1 MQTSF
6 GNAVDIGARTDA
18 LAKNLVSHKIFLA
31 KLMKECVPEFAG
43 HDPAFIAAQCIEGNP
58 EISSIPVNR
67 DELANTRITG
77 MNSEDSSATEQTIRF
92 DIRFRAVVPGTG
104 GVIMLILNVE
114 IQAKERPGNPLS
126 RRGIYYCSRMISAQ
140 YGTEF
145 TKQHYNDI
153 KKVYSIWICPASS
166 ASQKSGIVSYGIRE
180 LERVGEFGYSF
191 IDYDL
196 LQVIIIHL
204 GTENEENELI
214 GFLNTLF
221 DNSTTAETRKAIMES
236 KYHIAITEDI
246 EKEMSEMCNLSQS
259 IEQRGI
265 EIGEQ
270 RGIEIGEQ
278 RGIEIG
284 EQRTLIEALKALIS
298 NMGLTK
304 ERAMEVLNIPEDQ
317 KEKLSSL
324 I

>member
-6 GNAVDIGARTDA
+6 ANAVDLGARTDA

-31 KLMKECVPEFAG
+31 KLMKECVPEFTQY
-43 HDPAFIAAQCIEGNP
+43 DPGFIAAHCIEGHP

-67 DELANTRITG
+67 DELANAKISG
-77 MNSEDSSATEQTIRF
+77 MNSEDNSATEQTIRF
-92 DIRFRAVVPGTG
+92 DIRFRAVVPDTE

-114 IQAKERPGNPLS
+114 IQAKERPGNPLI
-126 RRGIYYCSRMISAQ
+126 RRGIYYCSRLISAE
-140 YGTEF
+140 YVTEF
-145 TKQHYNDI
+145 TKQQYSDI
-153 KKVYSIWICPASS
+153 KKVYSIWICPS
-166 ASQKSGIVSYGIRE
+166 ASATQKSGIVSYGIRE
-180 LERVGEFGYSF
+180 LERIGKGGYSF
-191 IDYDL
+191 TDYDL

-204 GTENEENELI
+204 GIENEENELI

-221 DNSTTAETRKAIMES
+221 DNRTSAEARKAIIQS

-246 EKEMSEMCNLSQS
+246 EKEMNEMCNLSQS

-278 RGIEIG
+278 RA
-284 EQRTLIEALKALIS
+284 LIDALNALIS
-298 NMGLTK
+298 NMGLSR
-304 ERAMEVLNIPEDQ
+304 ERAMEVLNIPEAQ
-317 KEKLSSL
+317 REKYASL

>member
-6 GNAVDIGARTDA
+6 GNAIDIGARTDA

-31 KLMKECVPEFAG
+31 KLMKECVPEFAQY
-43 HDPAFIAAQCIEGNP
+43 DPAFIANQCIEGNP

-67 DELANTRITG
+67 DELANAKITG
-77 MNSEDSSATEQTIRF
+77 MNSEDSSETEQTIRF
-92 DIRFRAVVPGTG
+92 DIRFRAVVPGTDG
-104 GVIMLILNVE
+104 AIMLILNVE
-114 IQAKERPGNPLS
+114 IQAKERPGNPLI

-145 TKQHYNDI
+145 TKQQYSDI
-153 KKVYSIWICPASS
+153 KKVYSIWICPAAS
-166 ASQKSGIVSYGIRE
+166 AAQKSGIVSYGIQE
-180 LERVGEFGYSF
+180 LERVGECGYSLK
-191 IDYDL
+191 DYDL

-204 GTENEENELI
+204 GIDNEENELI

-221 DNSTTAETRKAIMES
+221 DNGTPAEARKAIMEN

-246 EKEMSEMCNLSQS
+246 EKEMNEMCNLSQS

-284 EQRTLIEALKALIS
+284 EQRTLIEALKALIA
-298 NMGLTK
+298 NMGLSK
-304 ERAMEVLNIPEDQ
+304 EKAMEALNIPEDQ
-317 KEKLSSL
+317 REQYSAQ